1 MEERLNALL
10 RLAISLKAT
19 DIHFTRT
26 RLGTKVE
33 MRVNDRIR
41 LVKSDPKDDKM
52 IRYLQYLANLDVGN
66 LIRPQTGQF
75 EYLVDDVIVSLRFA
89 LIHNQH
95 LDNAVLRILNSDLCI
110 GVRSL
115 STSADQNSFF
125 RKMMTYR
132 SGLYVC
138 SGPTG
143 SGKTTSLYTLLH
155 NVTGK
160 KIFTIEDPIEMQSEN
175 FIQLNINET
184 IGFGYDEAIKQVLRH
199 DPDIIMIGEI
209 RDEITAHMAIR
220 AANTGHT
227 VVTSLHAASC
237 PLAIER
243 LLELKVEKGQLYN
256 VLIGISNQ
264 RLFSQMASDRKVVIY
279 ETMDRDEIIY
289 YFRYGKVSSDFYA
302 LDERIEDAKR
312 KGVIQTGEFSHEF
325 TVA

>member
-19 DIHFTRT
+19 DIHFTRN
-26 RLGTKVE
+26 RLGTKIE
-33 MRVNDRIR
+33 MRINDRIR

-66 LIRPQTGQF
+66 LIKPQTGQF
-75 EYLVDDVIVSLRFA
+75 EYLIDDVIVSLRFA
-89 LIHNQH
+89 LIHSAH
-95 LDNAVLRILNSDLCI
+95 LDNAVLRILNSDLGLNI
-110 GVRSL
+110 HSL
-115 STSADQNSFF
+115 STSADQNNFF
-125 RKMMTYR
+125 RKMMSYR

-143 SGKTTSLYTLLH
+143 SGKTTNLYTLLH
-155 NVTGK
+155 GVNGK
-160 KIFTIEDPIEMQSEN
+160 KIFTIEDPVEMQCED
-175 FIQLNINET
+175 FIQLNINEA

-209 RDEITAHMAIR
+209 RDELTAHMAIR

-227 VVTSLHAASC
+227 VITSLHAPSC

-243 LLELKVEKGQLYN
+243 ILELKVEKGQLFN
-256 VLIGISNQ
+256 VLIGVSNQ
-264 RLFSQMASDRKVVIY
+264 RLFSRVGSDRKVVIY
-279 ETMDRDEIIY
+279 ETMDRDEIIH
-289 YFRYGKVSSDFYA
+289 YFHYGEVSGDFYT
-302 LDERIEDAKR
+302 LEERIEDAKR
-312 KGVIQTGEFSHEF
+312 QGIIQTSASASEF

>member
-19 DIHFTRT
+19 DIHFTRN
-26 RLGTKVE
+26 RLGTKIE
-33 MRVNDRIR
+33 MRINDRIR

-66 LIRPQTGQF
+66 LIKPQTGQF
-75 EYLVDDVIVSLRFA
+75 EYLIDDVIVSLRFA
-89 LIHNQH
+89 LIHSAH
-95 LDNAVLRILNSDLCI
+95 LDNAVLRILNSDLGLNI
-110 GVRSL
+110 HSL
-115 STSADQNSFF
+115 STSADQNNFF
-125 RKMMTYR
+125 RKMMSYR

-143 SGKTTSLYTLLH
+143 SGKTTNLYTLLH
-155 NVTGK
+155 GVNGK
-160 KIFTIEDPIEMQSEN
+160 KIFTIEDPVEMQYED
-175 FIQLNINET
+175 FIQLNINEA

-209 RDEITAHMAIR
+209 RDELTAHMAIR

-227 VVTSLHAASC
+227 VITSLHAPSC

-243 LLELKVEKGQLYN
+243 ILELKVEKGQLFN
-256 VLIGISNQ
+256 VLIGVSNQ
-264 RLFSQMASDRKVVIY
+264 RLFSRVGSDRKVVIY
-279 ETMDRDEIIY
+279 ETMDRDEIIH
-289 YFRYGKVSSDFYA
+289 YFHYGEVSGDFYT
-302 LDERIEDAKR
+302 LEERIEDAKR
-312 KGVIQTGEFSHEF
+312 QGIIQTSASASEF

>member
-110 GVRSL
+110 G
-115 STSADQNSFF
+115 
-125 RKMMTYR
+125 
-132 SGLYVC
+132 
-138 SGPTG
+138 
-143 SGKTTSLYTLLH
+143 TLLH

-220 AANTGHT
+220 AAHTGHT

-256 VLIGISNQ
+256 VLIGVSNQ